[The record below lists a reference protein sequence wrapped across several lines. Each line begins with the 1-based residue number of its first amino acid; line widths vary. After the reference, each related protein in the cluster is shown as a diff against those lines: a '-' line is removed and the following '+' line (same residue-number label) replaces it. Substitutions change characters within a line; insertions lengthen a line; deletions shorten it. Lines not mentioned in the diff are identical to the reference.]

1 MKLHFGRKALL
12 ALIGIMV
19 WAVPALAIDELQL
32 YIEGGTYDNSTQ
44 TWITNSSNFKLWVLA
59 DVSKKGTI
67 FDVHIAAAYLTGE
80 LGSITLTPTT
90 TALLTDPS
98 TPGAPVLNNSVGADG
113 TVPMMDSGAYLPSHG
128 IYGAGRSFHQY
139 DIGNMDQ
146 FDSPIGDF
154 NGSLPFP
161 TSFPDLGQ
169 INVYDV
175 TVTGYSMVHFDA
187 FNHIQAKTRA
197 MSVFAPFSHDGE
209 GTPSVPEP
217 ASLMLLGIGMG
228 GSALFG
234 LRRRVKREKA

>member
-1 MKLHFGRKALL
+1 MKLHVGRKALL
-12 ALIGIMV
+12 TLVGVMV

-32 YIEGGTYDNSTQ
+32 FIEGGTYDKSTQ
-44 TWITNSSNFKLWVLA
+44 TWITNSSNFKLWVLG

-80 LGSITLTPTT
+80 VGTISLAATT
-90 TALLTDPS
+90 TSLLTDPS
-98 TPGAPVLNNSVGADG
+98 TPGAPVLNNAVGADG
-113 TVPMMDSGAYLPSHG
+113 TRPMMDDGSLLPSHG

-139 DIGNMDQ
+139 DIGDMNQ
-146 FDSPIGDF
+146 LDSPIGDF

-187 FNHIQAKTRA
+187 FNHIQARTRA

-217 ASLMLLGIGMG
+217 ASLLLLGLGMG
-228 GSALFG
+228 GSALVS
-234 LRRRVKREKA
+234 LRRRMKR